1 MLKVTNNI
9 IYLTRGDTA
18 VLNLQIKQDDGTDY
32 IVKDGDSILFT
43 IKKTTKDKT
52 VILQKAVVNGQI
64 KINPEET
71 SALNY
76 GRYCYDVQL
85 KKEDGTVSTVIPPA
99 QFILTEE
106 VTF

>member
-1 MLKVTNNI
+1 M
-9 IYLTRGDTA
+9 
-18 VLNLQIKQDDGTDY
+18 
-32 IVKDGDSILFT
+32 
-43 IKKTTKDKT
+43 
-52 VILQKAVVNGQI
+52 NGQI

-71 SALNY
+71 SALDY
-76 GRYCYDVQL
+76 GSYCYDVQL